1 MRNKGF
7 TLIELLIVVAI
18 IAILAAI
25 AVPNFLE
32 AQVRS
37 KVARAKSDMRTLA
50 TAVESYMIDHN
61 APPYGYAQSKNDL
74 LPFGAG
80 REQDNVGARWSLW
93 TTPIAYISSIPQ
105 DPFVS
110 QGRIIGGNSQ
120 TWDKYYLYH
129 STKNKRIDGQLVWG
143 TGNQAKAEYNLDAMK
158 KNVTWILWSWGPSR
172 RNTTGLPTTIW
183 GAVGHVYYSTS
194 MSYPN
199 IFYDPTN
206 GTTSYG
212 WIVRS
217 SNGIEPVS

>member
-61 APPYGYAQSKNDL
+61 APPYGYAQSKNDV
-74 LPFGAG
+74 LPTAVSA
-80 REQDNVGARWSLW
+80 DNVGLRWSFW
-93 TTPIAYISSIPQ
+93 TTPIAYITSIPQ

-110 QGRIIGGNSQ
+110 QGRIIGGTPQ
-120 TWDKYYLYH
+120 TWDKYYLYN
-129 STKNKRIDGQLVWG
+129 SSKNRRIDGQPVWN

-158 KNVTWILWSWGPSR
+158 KNVTWLLWSWGPSR
-172 RNTTGLPTTIW
+172 RNAIGGKSANIW
-183 GAVGHVYYSTS
+183 GAVGHVNYTTTLSF
-194 MSYPN
+194 PDL
-199 IFYDPTN
+199 FYDPTN
-206 GTTSYG
+206 GTTSFG

-217 SNGIEPVS
+217 SNGFEPAG